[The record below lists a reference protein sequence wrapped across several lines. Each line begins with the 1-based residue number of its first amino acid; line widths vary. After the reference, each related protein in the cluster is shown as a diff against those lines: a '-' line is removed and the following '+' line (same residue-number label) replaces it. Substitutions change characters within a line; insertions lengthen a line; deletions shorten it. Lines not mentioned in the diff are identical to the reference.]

1 MLQLITCSVSRG
13 GAPMLQMKLALDSD
27 WPADQ
32 CVLDH
37 LQGGTSFEG
46 DVANAMVRVLREGD
60 IVVDIGANIG
70 YLTVLASL
78 LVGPTGRVIA
88 FEPDPE
94 NVLRLRANVALN
106 TGSNVTIVEKAVTD
120 RSGEVEF
127 FINSDNSGGNALWDP
142 AQFPGNAKCVANPRP
157 MRVAGTTLDDAWD
170 ELGLPTPR
178 LIKIDTEGAEHQVL
192 EGMRGL
198 LTRQDPHFVIA
209 EYHPFGLE
217 RMGSGEE
224 SLRGLVEGLGYSTFA
239 LNNAGG
245 LPRFVPPATR
255 IQVTAIINML
265 FSKPEWVGPCWPA
278 VMLDSNDPG

>member
-1 MLQLITCSVSRG
+1 MAAAVGVQLSAGTDCRAVTRDGRRGDRMLQLITCSVSRG

-94 NVLRLRANVALN
+94 NVLRLRAN
-106 TGSNVTIVEKAVTD
+106 
-120 RSGEVEF
+120 
-127 FINSDNSGGNALWDP
+127 
-142 AQFPGNAKCVANPRP
+142 
-157 MRVAGTTLDDAWD
+157 
-170 ELGLPTPR
+170 
-178 LIKIDTEGAEHQVL
+178 
-192 EGMRGL
+192 
-198 LTRQDPHFVIA
+198 
-209 EYHPFGLE
+209 
-217 RMGSGEE
+217 
-224 SLRGLVEGLGYSTFA
+224 
-239 LNNAGG
+239 
-245 LPRFVPPATR
+245 
-255 IQVTAIINML
+255 
-265 FSKPEWVGPCWPA
+265 
-278 VMLDSNDPG
+278 